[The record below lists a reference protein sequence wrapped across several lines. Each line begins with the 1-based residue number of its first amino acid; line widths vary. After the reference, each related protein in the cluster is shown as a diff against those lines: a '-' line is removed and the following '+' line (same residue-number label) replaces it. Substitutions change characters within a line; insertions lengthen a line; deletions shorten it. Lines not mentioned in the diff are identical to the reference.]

1 MVKKKRKKICFDIDG
16 VICKTKNNNYKK
28 SKPIK
33 KNIKFINLL
42 FDKNFEI
49 IIYTARFMGRNK
61 DQISKAK
68 KQGYNFTK
76 NQLKKWNLKY
86 DRLIFGKPSFDL
98 FIDDKSIFFK
108 KSWSKLLLKKISF
121 KTN

>member
-1 MVKKKRKKICFDIDG
+1 MVKKKKKICFDIDG
-16 VICKTKNNNYKK
+16 VICKTNNNNYKK

-33 KNIKFINLL
+33 KNIKLINLL

-68 KQGYNFTK
+68 KQVYNFTK

-108 KSWSKLLLKKISF
+108 KSWSKLLLKKILF

>member
-1 MVKKKRKKICFDIDG
+1 
-16 VICKTKNNNYKK
+16 
-28 SKPIK
+28 
-33 KNIKFINLL
+33 
-42 FDKNFEI
+42 
-49 IIYTARFMGRNK
+49 MGRNK